1 MELSKNEICFK
12 VEGGT
17 VLRVWKHDKI
27 YMRLDKY
34 KQYSV
39 PFTRKTVNY
48 LNNVPPQLR
57 LLLEMGE
64 FAVDLSFEPSIVEVL
79 ETMKITKQKDW

>member
-1 MELSKNEICFK
+1 MELSNNEMCFK
-12 VEGGT
+12 VERST
-17 VLRVWKHDKI
+17 TLRVWKHDKI

-39 PFTRKTVNY
+39 PFTQKTVNY
-48 LNNVPPQLR
+48 LNNVPHQLR

-64 FAVDLSFEPSIVEVL
+64 FTFDLSFESAIVGVL
-79 ETMKITKQKDW
+79 ETMVITKRKDW